1 MAERKLIGIGGREW
15 GAEWTFSRNGRIE
28 HSLVVSLIAASPI
41 REPGAVGFGFHRE
54 VSGHLVHAYR
64 KPIVTGVGTVRASK
78 DGECLVTIEIGA
90 EVIDLDPEECRSL
103 LARLWREAAQKVA
116 KRAIARFPEQKAA
129 ADTMIGVV
137 EDVLE
142 RWESQPISEIPV
154 SEPPAWIKD
163 LARRDLFD
171 GKNSPGSQAKDA

>member
-15 GAEWTFSRNGRIE
+15 GPEWTLSRNGRIE

-41 REPGAVGFGFHRE
+41 REPGVVGFGFHRE
-54 VSGHLVHAYR
+54 VSGHLVHAYS
-64 KPIVTGVGTVRASK
+64 KPIVTGVGIARAYK
-78 DGECLVTIEIGA
+78 DGVCLVTVELGP

-116 KRAIARFPEQKAA
+116 KRAIARFPEQRVAA
-129 ADTMIGVV
+129 ETMIGVV

-154 SEPPAWIKD
+154 REPPAWIKD
-163 LARRDLFD
+163 LARNELFN
-171 GKNSPGSQAKDA
+171 GKQSD